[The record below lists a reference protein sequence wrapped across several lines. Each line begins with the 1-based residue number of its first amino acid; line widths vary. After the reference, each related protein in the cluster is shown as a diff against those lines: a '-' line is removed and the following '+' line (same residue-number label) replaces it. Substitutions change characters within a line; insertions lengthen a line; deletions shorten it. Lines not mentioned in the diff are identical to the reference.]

1 VRCARSQRPC
11 RDGISALVMEDVMEV
26 MEVMEVMNGRWKCAG
41 KTRLDASQ
49 QR

>member
-26 MEVMEVMNGRWKCAG
+26 MEVMNGRWKCAG